1 MVEHSNR
8 KNCKKCRYEK
18 CLLAGMQPSLVN
30 ATLRKKVER
39 EMVTR
44 GEVKDEGV
52 EETSWNMAADST
64 TGGTVCYP
72 PSTMDTQY
80 CLPDQELYWSKDTEL
95 SGLYMY
101 TEETEEKLRL
111 IRSLI
116 VQVFSKRNTLDIDL
130 FSQEISSSSQ
140 DTYTIPVSYLS
151 LNTIASL
158 NHGELVYIDML
169 VRRQEELLA
178 VVKERVEF
186 SKQEQN
192 NGEIFSKVK
201 ETLYSVAMERKQ
213 MVSSQSPSCHVW
225 AIVTCA
231 VSEHHRIAAMTSQYT
246 MDQGIKAMQ
255 EVGTIIKKDKRLEGL
270 YLSAILKGY
279 EDPSP
284 LDMITY
290 YGAMADAGGLT
301 CEQTLN
307 MLYRYL
313 KLTQGVEG
321 ADTVF
326 VRLRDIVRQM
336 YALQQRIFV

>member
-1 MVEHSNR
+1 MVEYSNR

-39 EMVTR
+39 E
-44 GEVKDEGV
+44 VKNEGV
-52 EETSWNMAADST
+52 EERSWNMAADST
-64 TGGTVCYP
+64 TGGPVCYT
-72 PSTMDTQY
+72 PSSLDTQY
-80 CLPDQELYWSKDTEL
+80 CLPDQELYWSKDREL
-95 SGLYMY
+95 PGLYMNTEV
-101 TEETEEKLRL
+101 TEERYRL

-116 VQVFSKRNTLDIDL
+116 VEVFSKSNSLDIDL
-130 FSQEISSSSQ
+130 FGQEISSSSE
-140 DTYTIPVSYLS
+140 DTYTIPISYLS

-169 VRRQEELLA
+169 VRRQEEMIA
-178 VVKERVEF
+178 VLKERIEF
-186 SKQEQN
+186 AKQEVN
-192 NGEIFSKVK
+192 VGEMFFKVK
-201 ETLYSVAMERKQ
+201 ETLCSVAMERNH
-213 MVSSQSPSCHVW
+213 MAISQSRSCYVW

-231 VSEHHRIAAMTSQYT
+231 VSEHQRIVAMTAQYIT
-246 MDQGIKAMQ
+246 DQGIKAMQ
-255 EVGTIIKKDKRLEGL
+255 EVGSIIKKDKRLEGL

-290 YGAMADAGGLT
+290 YGAMAGDGDLT

-313 KLTQGVEG
+313 RLTQGMEG

-326 VRLRDIVRQM
+326 LRLRDIVRQI
-336 YALQQRIFV
+336 YALQHRIFV

>member
-1 MVEHSNR
+1 MWLSWAEIALTSN
-8 KNCKKCRYEK
+8 
-18 CLLAGMQPSLVN
+18 S
-30 ATLRKKVER
+30 T
-39 EMVTR
+39 
-44 GEVKDEGV
+44 
-52 EETSWNMAADST
+52 ST
-64 TGGTVCYP
+64 THP
-72 PSTMDTQY
+72 PQTRRKSNELNKIQSF
-80 CLPDQELYWSKDTEL
+80 PDHEVFWSKDREL
-95 SGLYMY
+95 SGLYMN
-101 TEETEEKLRL
+101 TEETEEKHRL

-169 VRRQEELLA
+169 VRRQEEMIA
-178 VVKERVEF
+178 MVKEKVEF
-186 SKQEQN
+186 VKQEVN
-192 NGEIFSKVK
+192 VEDMFSKVK
-201 ETLYSVAMERKQ
+201 DTLCSVAMERKF
-213 MVSSQSPSCHVW
+213 MHMASSQSRSCYVW
-225 AIVTCA
+225 AIISCA
-231 VSEHHRIAAMTSQYT
+231 VSEHQRILAMTSQYT
-246 MDQGIKAMQ
+246 TDQGIKAMQ
-255 EVGTIIKKDKRLEGL
+255 EVGSIIKKDKRLEGL

-290 YGAMADAGGLT
+290 YGAIAGDGDLT

-313 KLTQGVEG
+313 KLTQGMDG

-326 VRLRDIVRQM
+326 VRLRDIVRPI
-336 YALQQRIFV
+336 YGLQHRIFA